1 MSHIPHTM
9 MVWLPCCRPSR
20 HDVLVGEHDVVVAH
34 ISYTAEHDAVG
45 EVTRAVVIAGGVG
58 SLFKSTITSQG
69 HITAEQLLCEVE
81 TEKNLRHPTPGV
93 GCRKAYWF
101 CIYIKPESVI
111 WIDVSTVFVLGRLC
125 TSISKA

>member
-1 MSHIPHTM
+1 MSHIPQTM

-20 HDVLVGEHDVVVAH
+20 HDVLVGEHDAVVAH

-69 HITAEQLLCEVE
+69 HITEEQLLCEVE
-81 TEKNLRHPTPGV
+81 TEKTCGIPPQGEDAASLL
-93 GCRKAYWF
+93 
-101 CIYIKPESVI
+101 
-111 WIDVSTVFVLGRLC
+111 VLYLY
-125 TSISKA
+125 